1 MGFKQRIPI
10 KRSRAD
16 LVHQRKEKKTQKR
29 QFFAVL
35 GYLQLQHWNERL
47 KLCVE
52 FPTKDTS
59 TKPNTKLSP
68 MNHEPYTLLN
78 TGKHLYQLL
87 LFHKADV

>member
-1 MGFKQRIPI
+1 M
-10 KRSRAD
+10 
-16 LVHQRKEKKTQKR
+16 HQRKEKKTQKI
-29 QFFAVL
+29 QFFAML
-35 GYLQLQHWNERL
+35 GYLQLRHWNEKL

-59 TKPNTKLSP
+59 TKPNTKPQAKSY
-68 MNHEPYTLLN
+68 EPYTLLN